1 MNEVEERKVR
11 CYDLLRKAEAA
22 NVKIKE
28 WQAEIQRLASEIN
41 QLEAADVES

>member
-1 MNEVEERKVR
+1 MNEIEERKVR

-41 QLEAADVES
+41 RLEAGDGES